1 MKFFQEIQ
9 RKPKEGM
16 YPDDIDEQGMS
27 EGKADYN
34 FDIEDL
40 KRLEHI
46 RDLPTL
52 KTQALALISKPS
64 TKPMRPEKVE
74 WFKNVLERMNSP
86 LKVIKLMYDLLL
98 SGEGHAVLGSKSS
111 MNPNSYRQRFGE
123 QDMSEGAES
132 SPVLGAIIH
141 RIMVGRTDLLAKYG
155 PERIMTA
162 AEDVA
167 DFAGD
172 VEEIGSS
179 DVSGWV
185 KQVERML
192 EENPPEAFGEGWQ
205 EDSQDLEDWTKEV
218 SKKLYRAHENQRHA
232 LARQLSKVE
241 QKHFGSELTN
251 GPLTNIVFSTLQALS
266 KGQMVHYDPQSVGQ
280 MPFGSMVGD
289 DARIIAAAG
298 VSSDELVGYRML
310 SDKGIVDNI
319 KQFLQLRRVVGNKN
333 WPTEY
338 LEKFEGNPG
347 ALWLQFV
354 EDLGWSKDD
363 VREAVQAKTDD
374 KLLAYYAQRKAEAEK
389 KEQGV
394 KEAAPKRPVAPDPQ
408 NYDSDWDYYNDRDE
422 DEEEMKDDVDY
433 ENMIDEVDRR
443 GFLKGMGVAEASN
456 TMQRYGQL
464 ILKRAKAKREA
475 EARERAEQEK
485 AEQEKANKEKKPGVA
500 EGNDGYDDESTRD
513 EYMNLQSGDY
523 VRDSQDS
530 SGEVFIMRGQ
540 PDDRR
545 VRIEDKDGRGWNI
558 APYRLVAVDPD
569 DAAIGHYFN
578 SVAEAAQ
585 GHTIEAHGVRGM
597 DRRTW
602 HKTFRNTDQ
611 MIAWAEKHDAEIV
624 GTRDLEQA
632 RHHNLSPAKQGV
644 AEASLAQMRDYFS
657 QTDSN
662 TVAVDTEYGAPERKQ
677 RANVPPE
684 IQTLINKMYRV
695 GKITPQ
701 EFEILKRFQ
710 AKTGM
715 NVGIKEADMTT
726 GNQGYDSMLAVMK
739 AVDAGQDA
747 TFNLGGEPVTLEYP
761 EARFLAG
768 KYKAF
773 LKAGRQEEFLK
784 YMENPMAF
792 DRLMKQLR
800 DLIDKQKNFKGSVPG
815 ERGVEEGTMN
825 KVSVPAALK
834 MLKKARAYLDQFDP
848 EDDDD
853 YFDAYETI
861 AAEFDMESNDSSID
875 PLTDLL
881 DMYEVNPQQAAQVL
895 ADHLQSKSNDV
906 AEDARTFAPLSKD
919 QYLAQKKALQDIQ
932 LDPETAKDPELRK
945 ELMIRTGAL
954 RKQAIAS
961 GHIAESLPKT
971 NEGYYWCS
979 LDKKS
984 KLIPEGYKK
993 IASGYITRK

>member
-9 RKPKEGM
+9 RKSNESQDNRDAYERDYDSSVSGM
-16 YPDDIDEQGMS
+16 DDS
-27 EGKADYN
+27 NKTN
-34 FDIEDL
+34 F
-40 KRLEHI
+40 KRQELQHELGHERNNI
-46 RDLPTL
+46 
-52 KTQALALISKPS
+52 AISINGR
-64 TKPMRPEKVE
+64 T
-74 WFKNVLERMNSP
+74 W
-86 LKVIKLMYDLLL
+86 KVIPCKGTAD
-98 SGEGHAVLGSKSS
+98 SKEEWSHLNNMKS
-111 MNPNSYRQRFGE
+111 WAEKKSASTGKKWTVSLTGAPV
-123 QDMSEGAES
+123 SETVKPEVQQTVTENED

-155 PERIMTA
+155 PKLILSA
-162 AEDVA
+162 AENVA
-167 DFAGD
+167 DYVGE

-319 KQFLQLRRVVGNKN
+319 KQFLQLRRVVWNKN

-338 LEKFEGNPG
+338 LEKFKGNPG

-354 EDLGWSKDD
+354 KDLGWSKDD

-389 KEQGV
+389 KKKEQGV

-408 NYDSDWDYYNDRDE
+408 NYDSDWDYYNDQ
-422 DEEEMKDDVDY
+422 DEEEMKDDDVDY
-433 ENMIDEVDRR
+433 ENMIDE
-443 GFLKGMGVAEASN
+443 
-456 TMQRYGQL
+456 
-464 ILKRAKAKREA
+464 
-475 EARERAEQEK
+475 
-485 AEQEKANKEKKPGVA
+485 
-500 EGNDGYDDESTRD
+500 
-513 EYMNLQSGDY
+513 
-523 VRDSQDS
+523 
-530 SGEVFIMRGQ
+530 
-540 PDDRR
+540 
-545 VRIEDKDGRGWNI
+545 
-558 APYRLVAVDPD
+558 
-569 DAAIGHYFN
+569 
-578 SVAEAAQ
+578 
-585 GHTIEAHGVRGM
+585 
-597 DRRTW
+597 
-602 HKTFRNTDQ
+602 
-611 MIAWAEKHDAEIV
+611 
-624 GTRDLEQA
+624 
-632 RHHNLSPAKQGV
+632 
-644 AEASLAQMRDYFS
+644 ASLAQMRDYFNRP
-657 QTDSN
+657 DGN

-684 IQTLINKMYRV
+684 IQTLIDKMYRV

-701 EFEILKRFQ
+701 EFDILKRFQ

-715 NVGIKEADMTT
+715 KVGIKEADMTT

-815 ERGVEEGTMN
+815 ERGIEEASMN

-881 DMYEVNPQQAAQVL
+881 DMYEVNPQQAAQAL
-895 ADHLQSKSNDV
+895 ADHLQSKGVAEGKLNEDLQADSGEYYEDSADFFGQFEADHFDEEKESNDGMEV
-906 AEDARTFAPLSKD
+906 RGYIDGVNVMAWRFGGSDKTDGYGAYDDSELGVNEDARTFAPLSKD

-932 LDPETAKDPELRK
+932 LDPETANDPELRK
-945 ELMIRTGAL
+945 ELMHRTGAL

-961 GHIAESLPKT
+961 GHIAEGLPKT

-979 LDKKS
+979 LNKKS

>member
-9 RKPKEGM
+9 RKSNESQDNRDAYERDYDSSVSGMDDSNKTNFKRQELQHELGHERNNIAININGRTWKVVPCKGTADSKEEWSHLNNMKSWAERKSASTGKKWTVSLTGA
-16 YPDDIDEQGMS
+16 PVS
-27 EGKADYN
+27 ETVKPEVQQTVTEN
-34 FDIEDL
+34 ED
-40 KRLEHI
+40 
-46 RDLPTL
+46 
-52 KTQALALISKPS
+52 
-64 TKPMRPEKVE
+64 
-74 WFKNVLERMNSP
+74 
-86 LKVIKLMYDLLL
+86 
-98 SGEGHAVLGSKSS
+98 
-111 MNPNSYRQRFGE
+111 
-123 QDMSEGAES
+123 

-155 PERIMTA
+155 PKLILAA
-162 AEDVA
+162 AENVA
-167 DFAGD
+167 DYVGD

-192 EENPPEAFGEGWQ
+192 EENPPEAFGE
-205 EDSQDLEDWTKEV
+205 
-218 SKKLYRAHENQRHA
+218 
-232 LARQLSKVE
+232 
-241 QKHFGSELTN
+241 
-251 GPLTNIVFSTLQALS
+251 
-266 KGQMVHYDPQSVGQ
+266 
-280 MPFGSMVGD
+280 
-289 DARIIAAAG
+289 AAG
-298 VSSDELVGYRML
+298 
-310 SDKGIVDNI
+310 
-319 KQFLQLRRVVGNKN
+319 
-333 WPTEY
+333 
-338 LEKFEGNPG
+338 
-347 ALWLQFV
+347 
-354 EDLGWSKDD
+354 
-363 VREAVQAKTDD
+363 
-374 KLLAYYAQRKAEAEK
+374 
-389 KEQGV
+389 
-394 KEAAPKRPVAPDPQ
+394 KRPVAPDPQ
-408 NYDSDWDYYNDRDE
+408 NYDSDWDYYNDQDE

-433 ENMIDEVDRR
+433 ENMIDEVGRR
-443 GFLKGMGVAEASN
+443 GFLKGMGAA
-456 TMQRYGQL
+456 
-464 ILKRAKAKREA
+464 
-475 EARERAEQEK
+475 
-485 AEQEKANKEKKPGVA
+485 GVA

-513 EYMNLQSGDY
+513 EYTNLQSGDY

-558 APYRLVAVDPD
+558 APYRLIAVDAD

-578 SVAEAAQ
+578 GVAEASNTMQRYGQKIQQRVKAAR
-585 GHTIEAHGVRGM
+585 EAEARE
-597 DRRTW
+597 R
-602 HKTFRNTDQ
+602 
-611 MIAWAEKHDAEIV
+611 AEQEKSEK
-624 GTRDLEQA
+624 EK
-632 RHHNLSPAKQGV
+632 SEKEKKGV
-644 AEASLAQMRDYFS
+644 AEDSVNELDLKKKAITTQKIPNDIVMLVHKLKKDIPLRSDEYQKLLAYNAFRKGSMQTQEDYNPEYDDEAGMAKSNLRTLARAVNGLIDTIGDDENLPEWAQEKIAKAEMMATGVWDYLLSQEEQGIDPKVDEASLAQMRDYFS

-701 EFEILKRFQ
+701 EFDILKRFQ

-815 ERGVEEGTMN
+815 ERGIEEA
-825 KVSVPAALK
+825 S
-834 MLKKARAYLDQFDP
+834 
-848 EDDDD
+848 
-853 YFDAYETI
+853 
-861 AAEFDMESNDSSID
+861 
-875 PLTDLL
+875 
-881 DMYEVNPQQAAQVL
+881 
-895 ADHLQSKSNDV
+895 
-906 AEDARTFAPLSKD
+906 LSKD

-945 ELMIRTGAL
+945 ELMSRTDAL

-979 LDKKS
+979 LNKKS